1 MLRIPMKRLYLLRHA
16 KSSWDEAGLAD
27 SDRPLAPR
35 GKRASKVM
43 AKHLRGERIVPDLV
57 LCSPS
62 VRTRETLERV
72 GVGEESD
79 VRIEPDIYGAS
90 EGDLL
95 DVLRRVPDDVDSVML
110 IGHNP
115 SLQALAVSL
124 AGEGS
129 EVARMRE
136 KFPTAALATLD
147 FEGDWRELA
156 PGVAELASF
165 VRPKELAPAD

>member
-1 MLRIPMKRLYLLRHA
+1 MPIVKRLFLLRHA
-16 KSSWDEAGLAD
+16 KSSWDEEGLAD
-27 SDRPLAPR
+27 RDRPLAPR

-43 AKHLRGERIVPDLV
+43 AKHLRDERIVPDLI

-62 VRTRETLERV
+62 LRTRETLERV
-72 GVGEESD
+72 GIGDATE
-79 VRIEPDIYGAS
+79 VRIEPEIYGAS
-90 EGDLL
+90 ERDLL

-147 FEGDWRELA
+147 FEGGWRELA

-165 VRPKELAPAD
+165 VRPKELARTG

>member
-1 MLRIPMKRLYLLRHA
+1 MPIVKRLFLLRHA
-16 KSSWDEAGLAD
+16 KSSWDEPGLAD
-27 SDRPLAPR
+27 HDRPLAGR

-43 AKHLRGERIVPDLV
+43 AKHLRDERIVPDLI

-62 VRTRETLERV
+62 LRTRETLERV
-72 GVGEESD
+72 GVAQGSE
-79 VRIEPDIYGAS
+79 VRIEDEIYGAS
-90 EGDLL
+90 EDNLL
-95 DVLRRVPDDVDSVML
+95 EVLRRVPDDVDSVML

-129 EVARMRE
+129 EIPRMRE

-147 FEGDWRELA
+147 FDGGWRELA
-156 PGVAELASF
+156 PGVAEVASF

>member
-1 MLRIPMKRLYLLRHA
+1 MKRLYLLRHA

-27 SDRPLAPR
+27 RDRPLAKR

-43 AKHLRGERIVPDLV
+43 AKHLREERIEPDLV

-62 VRTRETLERV
+62 ARTRETLERV
-72 GVGEESD
+72 GVGERSE
-79 VRIEPDIYGAS
+79 VQIVGDIYGAS
-90 EGDLL
+90 EADLL
-95 DVLRRVPDDVDSVML
+95 DVLRRVPDDVDSAML

-115 SLQALAVSL
+115 SLQALAVTL

-129 EVARMRE
+129 ETRMAE

-147 FEGDWRELA
+147 FDGGWGELG

-165 VRPKELAPAD
+165 VKPKELARSD

>member
-27 SDRPLAPR
+27 RDRPLAKR

-43 AKHLRGERIVPDLV
+43 AKHLREERIEPDLV

-62 VRTRETLERV
+62 ARTRETLERV
-72 GVGEESD
+72 GVGERSE
-79 VRIEPDIYGAS
+79 VQIVGDIYGAS
-90 EGDLL
+90 EADLL
-95 DVLRRVPDDVDSVML
+95 DVLRRVPDDIDSAML

-115 SLQALAVSL
+115 SLQALAVTL

-129 EVARMRE
+129 ETRMAE

-147 FEGDWRELA
+147 FDGGWGELG

-165 VRPKELAPAD
+165 VKPKELARSD